1 MRYQRSMGKTTYGL
15 RRQKDGRISVE
26 MTKPNGRQRIIPDFR
41 DEAEANAWIIQTQR
55 LIDAAQPHMF
65 GLPRRV
71 PDAPASGARGKKM
84 AALSGSRQVQ
94 GFREAR
100 PKSSGAVG

>member
-1 MRYQRSMGKTTYGL
+1 MGKTTYGL

-55 LIDAAQPHMF
+55 LIEAANPH
-65 GLPRRV
+65 LPGPAKR
-71 PDAPASGARGKKM
+71 APGAPPSSPTGKEM
-84 AALSGSRQVQ
+84 AALSGSRQV
-94 GFREAR
+94 
-100 PKSSGAVG
+100 

>member
-1 MRYQRSMGKTTYGL
+1 MGKTTYGL

-26 MTKPNGRQRIIPDFR
+26 MTKPNGRRRIIPDFR